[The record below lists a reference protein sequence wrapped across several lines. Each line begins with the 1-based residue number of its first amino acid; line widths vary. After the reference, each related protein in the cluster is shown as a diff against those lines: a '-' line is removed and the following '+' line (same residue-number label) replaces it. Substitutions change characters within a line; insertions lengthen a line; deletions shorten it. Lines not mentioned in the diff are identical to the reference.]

1 MKKILKWIK
10 DHIRPHCKYNR
21 PLRTNKENAEYD
33 RLEDLKENSDIGIK
47 IKFKF

>member
-10 DHIRPHCKYNR
+10 SHVRPYYKYKR
-21 PLRTNKENAEYD
+21 PIKEVDD
-33 RLEDLKENSDIGIK
+33 RIEDLKENSEIGIK